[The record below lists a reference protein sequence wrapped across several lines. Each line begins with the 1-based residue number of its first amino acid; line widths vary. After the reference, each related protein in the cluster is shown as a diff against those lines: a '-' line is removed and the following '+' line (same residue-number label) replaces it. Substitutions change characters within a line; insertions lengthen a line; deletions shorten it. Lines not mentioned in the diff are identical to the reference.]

1 MADHTKYDFNGKK
14 SLHKN
19 RMVFEVVKK
28 FVEDNPNVSLIEL
41 QRVFNRQLQGGMEV
55 VEKKQN
61 LSGDKLRRYFIKNNE
76 IISLSNGDKIAVTT
90 EWSMGNI
97 HKFLKKSQEL
107 GYEIK
112 ESTENEGFFPDLT
125 DKYDSIKQ
133 TESDLPTSDEYLF
146 AFIKFFSK
154 ESGNSENQK
163 KILQF
168 HLSQQNYSTTAR
180 IITENLGLTN
190 IGHAN
195 MLCGHLAKGLCQ
207 ILGKENLRYFVEILF
222 NFKKTNEFN
231 NELQWILHLPVV
243 EALNKFF
250 SMSEEEMA
258 EFVKNFEQKKPVFK
272 KNISNYP
279 LNLILYGPPGTG
291 KTYNTINKALQI
303 IDGDFP
309 ENRTDCEKRF
319 AELKQAGQIEFITF
333 HQSYSYEDFVE
344 GIKPDISEESDQMK
358 FRLNDGIFKK
368 ICDVAETNL
377 KLATSQNQNKYPF
390 EKIWT
395 LFMKDVDFSLEEEK
409 KVQMKTTSFFIYD
422 FNDTTIRFRKK
433 VGKSVHTLSFSTLK
447 KMFYAG
453 ENKIISGGLE
463 PYYSA
468 LLSQLLKINS
478 NTKDVSHELK
488 NHVLIIDEIN
498 RGNISRIFGELI
510 TLIEEDKRD
519 GKLTAKLPYSQE
531 DFTVPSNLF
540 IIGTMN
546 TADRSI
552 ALLDI
557 ALRRR
562 FTFFRFDP
570 DSSLVNFVKA
580 KNIMEKLN
588 SEIVKSK
595 GKDFQIG
602 HSYFMKVNSDEEL
615 KTVLKY
621 KIKPLLEEYF
631 VNDSNKLENLIKLID
646 EGI

>member
-90 EWSMGNI
+90 EWGMGNI

-231 NELQWILHLPVV
+231 NELQWILHPPVV

-250 SMSEEEMA
+250 SMS
-258 EFVKNFEQKKPVFK
+258 
-272 KNISNYP
+272 
-279 LNLILYGPPGTG
+279 
-291 KTYNTINKALQI
+291 
-303 IDGDFP
+303 
-309 ENRTDCEKRF
+309 
-319 AELKQAGQIEFITF
+319 
-333 HQSYSYEDFVE
+333 
-344 GIKPDISEESDQMK
+344 
-358 FRLNDGIFKK
+358 
-368 ICDVAETNL
+368 
-377 KLATSQNQNKYPF
+377 
-390 EKIWT
+390 
-395 LFMKDVDFSLEEEK
+395 
-409 KVQMKTTSFFIYD
+409 
-422 FNDTTIRFRKK
+422 
-433 VGKSVHTLSFSTLK
+433 
-447 KMFYAG
+447 
-453 ENKIISGGLE
+453 
-463 PYYSA
+463 
-468 LLSQLLKINS
+468 
-478 NTKDVSHELK
+478 
-488 NHVLIIDEIN
+488 
-498 RGNISRIFGELI
+498 
-510 TLIEEDKRD
+510 
-519 GKLTAKLPYSQE
+519 
-531 DFTVPSNLF
+531 
-540 IIGTMN
+540 
-546 TADRSI
+546 
-552 ALLDI
+552 
-557 ALRRR
+557 
-562 FTFFRFDP
+562 
-570 DSSLVNFVKA
+570 
-580 KNIMEKLN
+580 
-588 SEIVKSK
+588 
-595 GKDFQIG
+595 
-602 HSYFMKVNSDEEL
+602 
-615 KTVLKY
+615 
-621 KIKPLLEEYF
+621 
-631 VNDSNKLENLIKLID
+631 
-646 EGI
+646 